1 MLWDITMFG
10 TKKTKL
16 IIDKEV
22 WRPTGSKEDLGVTFR
37 RSNQSRHI
45 KISIGGD
52 GDILVS
58 APLRT
63 AKSLLRKVLLEKEVW
78 IMRSLSQLRTTGK
91 VRNKKDEEISYQR
104 HKERARKLVEQKL
117 VYWNQFYKYTY
128 GRVSIRNQRTR
139 WGSCSRK
146 GNLNFHYKILFLP
159 EELVDYLI
167 VHELCHLRAF
177 DHSQRFW
184 SLVSKTIPDYQKRRR
199 ALKQSSL

>member
-159 EELVDYLI
+159 
-167 VHELCHLRAF
+167 
-177 DHSQRFW
+177 
-184 SLVSKTIPDYQKRRR
+184 
-199 ALKQSSL
+199 

>member
-1 MLWDITMFG
+1 MFG
-10 TKKTKL
+10 TKKAKL

-22 WRPTGSKEDLGVTFR
+22 WQPTGSKEDLGVTFR

-63 AKSLLRKVLLEKEVW
+63 AKSLLRKVLLEKEIW
-78 IMRSLSQLRTTGK
+78 IMRSLSQLRATGK
-91 VRNKKDEEISYQR
+91 VRNKKDEEVSYQR

-184 SLVSKTIPDYQKRRR
+184 GLVSKTIPDYQKRRR

>member
-1 MLWDITMFG
+1 MFG

-78 IMRSLSQLRTTGK
+78 IMRSLSQLRATGK

>member
-1 MLWDITMFG
+1 MFG